1 MMMQLALDFDLLPL
15 NKESWDITEELIE
28 GLHEEFYIRS
38 IEQIRDS
45 VRGGEQWQ
53 ELMAWLDEPI
63 VNDNRPFSFATCCKV
78 IGIEDPEA
86 NRDSIKKYLAM

>member
-1 MMMQLALDFDLLPL
+1 MMQLALDLDLLPL
-15 NKESWDITEELIE
+15 NTEEWNLTPELAE
-28 GLHEEFYIRS
+28 GLHEELYIKS
-38 IEQIRDS
+38 ISLLRDS
-45 VRGGEQWQ
+45 VPGGEQWQ
-53 ELMAWLDEPI
+53 EIMSWLDEPI

>member
-1 MMMQLALDFDLLPL
+1 MMQLALDLDLLPL

-38 IEQIRDS
+38 IEQMRDS
-45 VRGGEQWQ
+45 VREGEQWQ